1 VSIFLTELST
11 RHSLLTKQKNFH
23 TKESKMRSNS
33 GKLTGWLKSTTE
45 KPIEVEGDENPI
57 TIREESDD
65 EAESVMKDYPE
76 IQEKTGT
83 AKRHGKRPREDSNE
97 ALFINEDISEDEG
110 FQTPSGPALKRS
122 KSAQEP
128 VKGVEDE
135 DDKKKVG
142 LKTSYDGFSIYGR
155 ILCLVVKRRGGNKG
169 RMPGASANE
178 AGQQML
184 ESWVSTQ
191 AAQDGVMLDD

>member
-23 TKESKMRSNS
+23 AKESKMRSNS
-33 GKLTGWLKSTTE
+33 GKLTGWLKGTNE
-45 KPIEVEGDENPI
+45 KPIEVEGDEIPI
-57 TIREESDD
+57 TIREESDE
-65 EAESVMKDYPE
+65 EAEGVIKDYPD

-83 AKRHGKRPREDSNE
+83 AKRHGKRPREASNE
-97 ALFINEDISEDEG
+97 ALFINDDISEDEG
-110 FQTPSGPALKRS
+110 FQTQTGPALKRPRAT
-122 KSAQEP
+122 KETVRAL
-128 VKGVEDE
+128 EDE
-135 DDKKKVG
+135 DDKKKLG

-169 RMPGASANE
+169 RIPGASANE